1 MMSDILFVLM
11 LLCFVISIV
20 LAYKQKGYGMLLFI
34 ILGVMCIIFQGH
46 NNGKKENKEGIVT
59 CYDYEV
65 RVIHERIND
74 SIVEVHYEIKYW
86 K

>member
-1 MMSDILFVLM
+1 MMSDILFALE
-11 LLCFVISIV
+11 LLCFAISIV
-20 LAYKQKGYGMLLFI
+20 LAYKKKGYGMLLFI
-34 ILGVMCIIFQGH
+34 VLGVMCIIFQVH
-46 NNGKKENKEGIVT
+46 NNGQKEVKENVIS

-65 RVIHERIND
+65 RAIHERIND